1 MVSITVLAR
10 QSLELALFKTYT
22 VPTISKLLCA
32 TGEFEKGKTAKRVED
47 TELILV
53 IYHEKS
59 KGKKE
64 RTITICKKLEI
75 SDAYPHIEEEKR
87 TNRNASEEEIVSRQ
101 RHRASQALTRLN
113 EIHGKY
119 NILNGDFLYTLS
131 LFILEPIRWIN
142 KYEWRQLDQ
151 REKNVWKEQSIG
163 TGRNKRTKTMKYI
176 GHFPSLVRH
185 WDWHEY

>member
-59 KGKKE
+59 KGKKGE
-64 RTITICKKLEI
+64 DNNHLQKAGNIGCVPAYRGRETNKPECKRGGNCF
-75 SDAYPHIEEEKR
+75 SAA
-87 TNRNASEEEIVSRQ
+87 T
-101 RHRASQALTRLN
+101 
-113 EIHGKY
+113 
-119 NILNGDFLYTLS
+119 
-131 LFILEPIRWIN
+131 
-142 KYEWRQLDQ
+142 
-151 REKNVWKEQSIG
+151 
-163 TGRNKRTKTMKYI
+163 
-176 GHFPSLVRH
+176 
-185 WDWHEY
+185 